1 VRELIINGR
10 RIADDEKC
18 YVIAELGS
26 NHQGD
31 VQTALD
37 MVDAAALAGASAVKL
52 QKRDTATL
60 YSQAMLDRPYT
71 GEQSF
76 GATYGEHREA
86 LELGWSA
93 FQACRRLAER
103 RKVAMFATAFDE
115 PSADMLD
122 KVPVPAYKIASG
134 GLTDTALL
142 THVAKKGKPIIL
154 STGGGTLDDIDRA
167 VATIRPINSQLA
179 LLHCTASYPAVFE
192 EQNLRVIGTLRRR
205 YPELVIGWSCHVH
218 NISTAMAAYALGAR
232 IIEVHFTLNRAMK
245 GTDHSFSLEPA
256 SLRKMVK
263 DLNSLRLALGDGVK
277 RWYDSEQAPISK
289 MRRVMTPQGLRITGA
304 LHSSSTWMALS
315 ATPTIEITHMLNPN
329 DFGSPSSTTC
339 TVVAPES

>member
-26 NHQGD
+26 NHQGN

-37 MVDAAALAGASAVKL
+37 MLDAAALAGASAVKF
-52 QKRDTATL
+52 QKRDNATL
-60 YSQAMLDRPYT
+60 YAQAMLDRPYT

-76 GATYGEHREA
+76 GATYGEHRAA
-86 LELGWSA
+86 LELGWREYQS
-93 FQACRRLAER
+93 CRRLAQR
-103 RKVAMFATAFDE
+103 RKVALFATAFDE
-115 PSADMLD
+115 PSADMLE

-134 GLTDTALL
+134 GLTDQALL
-142 THVAKKGKPIIL
+142 LHVAKKQKPIIL
-154 STGGGTLDDIDRA
+154 STGGGTMDDINRA
-167 VATIRPINSQLA
+167 VMTVQSVNPQLA

-205 YPELVIGWSCHVH
+205 YPDLVIGWSCHVH

-245 GTDHSFSLEPA
+245 GTDHAFSLEPA

-277 RWYDSEQAPISK
+277 RWYESEQAPISK

-304 LHSSSTWMALS
+304 LSSSSTSTAPS
-315 ATPTIEITHMLNPN
+315 ATPSAETIQALNQSAI
-329 DFGSPSSTTC
+329 GLTSSTTSIA
-339 TVVAPES
+339 VVPAS

>member
-1 VRELIINGR
+1 
-10 RIADDEKC
+10 
-18 YVIAELGS
+18 
-26 NHQGD
+26 
-31 VQTALD
+31 
-37 MVDAAALAGASAVKL
+37 
-52 QKRDTATL
+52 
-60 YSQAMLDRPYT
+60 MLDRPYT

-93 FQACRRLAER
+93 FQACRRLADR

-115 PSADMLD
+115 PSADMLE

-167 VATIRPINSQLA
+167 VATIRPINPHLA

-245 GTDHSFSLEPA
+245 GTDHAFSLEPA

-277 RWYDSEQAPISK
+277 RWYESEQAPISK

-304 LHSSSTWMALS
+304 LPSSSTSTAPSAIPMDANTHALRPS
-315 ATPTIEITHMLNPN
+315 AI
-329 DFGSPSSTTC
+329 GSNSSTTC
-339 TVVAPES
+339 TVVAPGS

>member
-1 VRELIINGR
+1 MRELTINGR
-10 RIADDEKC
+10 KINDDEKC

-37 MVDAAALAGASAVKL
+37 MVDAAALAGASACKL
-52 QKRDTATL
+52 QKRDNATL
-60 YSQAMLDRPYT
+60 YSQAMLERPYT

-76 GATYGEHREA
+76 GATYGEHRDA
-86 LELGWSA
+86 LELDWSA
-93 FQACRRLAER
+93 FQVCRRLAER
-103 RKVAMFATAFDE
+103 RKVALFATAFDE
-115 PSADMLD
+115 SSADLLE

-142 THVAKKGKPIIL
+142 EHVAKKGKPIIL
-154 STGGGTLDDIDRA
+154 STGGGTLADIDKAVETIRA
-167 VATIRPINSQLA
+167 VNQQLA
-179 LLHCTASYPAVFE
+179 LLHCIASYPAVFE

-205 YPELVIGWSCHVH
+205 YPDLVIGWSCHVH

-245 GTDHSFSLEPA
+245 GTDHAFSLEPA

-277 RWYDSEQAPISK
+277 KWNDSEKGPISK
-289 MRRVMTPQGLRITGA
+289 MRRVETPQGLRITGA
-304 LHSSSTWMALS
+304 LRTSSTSTAPCVRPPAGTTLPQPPFPNVSHSSTGS
-315 ATPTIEITHMLNPN
+315 ITL
-329 DFGSPSSTTC
+329 
-339 TVVAPES
+339 APES

>member
-1 VRELIINGR
+1 MRELIINGR
-10 RIADDEKC
+10 KINDDEKC

-26 NHQGD
+26 NHQGS

-37 MVDAAALAGASAVKL
+37 MVDAAALAGASACKL
-52 QKRDTATL
+52 QKRDNATL
-60 YSQAMLDRPYT
+60 YSQAMLERPYT

-76 GATYGEHREA
+76 GATYGEHRDA
-86 LELGWSA
+86 LELDWSA
-93 FQACRRLAER
+93 FQACRRLADR
-103 RKVAMFATAFDE
+103 RKVALFATAFDE
-115 PSADMLD
+115 PSADMLE

-134 GLTDTALL
+134 GLTDIDLL
-142 THVAKKGKPIIL
+142 EHVAGKGKPIIL
-154 STGGGTLDDIDRA
+154 STGGGTMADINRA
-167 VATIRPINSQLA
+167 VAAILPINQQLA
-179 LLHCTASYPAVFE
+179 ILHCTASYPAVFE

-245 GTDHSFSLEPA
+245 GTDHAFSLEPA

-277 RWYDSEQAPISK
+277 RWYDSEKGPISK
-289 MRRVMTPQGLRITGA
+289 MRRVETPRGLKITGA
-304 LHSSSTWMALS
+304 LRTSSTSTAPSVTPEAAITLPLS
-315 ATPTIEITHMLNPN
+315 PY
-329 DFGSPSSTTC
+329 GSASTLSTGSI
-339 TVVAPES
+339 TVVPAS

>member
-1 VRELIINGR
+1 MRELTINGR
-10 RIADDEKC
+10 KINDDEKC

-37 MVDAAALAGASAVKL
+37 MVDAAALAGASAVKF
-52 QKRDTATL
+52 QKRENSTL
-60 YSQAMLDRPYT
+60 YTTAMLSRPYT

>member
-1 VRELIINGR
+1 MRKLTINGR
-10 RIADDEKC
+10 KINDDEKC

-26 NHQGD
+26 NHQGS

-52 QKRDTATL
+52 QKRDNATL
-60 YSQAMLDRPYT
+60 YSQAMLERPYT

-76 GATYGEHREA
+76 GATYGEHRDA
-86 LELGWSA
+86 LELDWAA
-93 FQACRRLAER
+93 FQVCRRLADR
-103 RKVAMFATAFDE
+103 RKVALFATAFDE
-115 PSADMLD
+115 SSADLLE

-142 THVAKKGKPIIL
+142 THVAKKGQPVIL
-154 STGGGTLDDIDRA
+154 STGGGTLADIDKA
-167 VATIRPINSQLA
+167 VATIRACNSQLA
-179 LLHCTASYPAVFE
+179 ILHCTASYPAVFE

-205 YPELVIGWSCHVH
+205 YPDLVIGWSCHVH

-245 GTDHSFSLEPA
+245 GTDHAFSLEPA

-277 RWYDSEQAPISK
+277 KWYDSEKGPISK
-289 MRRVMTPQGLRITGA
+289 MRRVETPQGLRITGA
-304 LHSSSTWMALS
+304 LRTSSTLTAPSAPPMDATTAGLSPSTIGLHSST
-315 ATPTIEITHMLNPN
+315 
-329 DFGSPSSTTC
+329 GSI
-339 TVVAPES
+339 TVVPAS